1 MITWRGLTDDQR
13 QAVQAVCAVVA
24 PTKNLIVDC
33 QHVPTGI
40 HIQCHGEQAT
50 LTYGSTTDLMHGA
63 ALLCGQAQKTA
74 QFDIQQQPRFEVMA
88 AMLDVARNGVPT
100 VAMVKQM
107 IRRLA
112 SMGYNELWLYLED
125 LFEIPEEPYFGRGRG
140 CYRQAELHEIALYG
154 DHFGVTVVPAVQTL
168 AHLHNAL
175 KWDAHLAVKDTD
187 DTLLVGA
194 VATKR
199 FLTHL
204 LRAASAPFTTNKI
217 HVGMD
222 EAYQL
227 GRGRYLDQNGFT
239 DQETLILQQLK
250 LVVSLTQELG
260 LKAYM
265 WSDLWFTFASDKHE
279 MYDPAVHF
287 DPAFKA
293 SLPSVGQVYWD
304 YYHEDEQT
312 YRDRFAQHFEL
323 SDDVAFA
330 GGIWTWSALAPN
342 QSKMLATIDAGLK
355 AAKASGVQQVVAT
368 MWFDDGAEVP
378 FSAAWYGLQAFA
390 TYQYH
395 DEVTLAIIDAEY
407 ETMQGEAATFYQL
420 LDHFDNFTGNIN
432 VDADNVS
439 KIILYEDLML
449 QRYRQNLSAVDIEG
463 PYQELIAALSHAQV
477 REDNQLMMI
486 FYRQLA
492 QTILVK
498 QRTLKAIAVLSK
510 DGADEAQAEAAL
522 IAVTNCKTALEQL
535 LGDFRALWQQ
545 QRRGNGFEIIDV
557 RLGGQIAR
565 CNTVTWR
572 INEWLAGRDDLAEL
586 REPILPMDKR
596 NNGLVGH
603 GLYKEIVSA
612 CELSF

>member
-13 QAVQAVCAVVA
+13 QAVQAVCAVIA
-24 PTKNLIVDC
+24 STKNLVVDC

-74 QFDIQQQPRFEVMA
+74 QFDVQQQPRFEVMA

-154 DHFGVTVVPAVQTL
+154 DRFGVTVVPAVQTL

-194 VATKR
+194 TATKR

-250 LVVSLTQELG
+250 LVVSLTQKLG

-449 QRYRQNLSAVDIEG
+449 QRYRQNLSAVDIEV
-463 PYQELIAALSHAQV
+463 PYQELIAALNHAQV

-510 DGADEAQAEAAL
+510 DGADEAQAEATL

>member
-13 QAVQAVCAVVA
+13 QAVQAVCAVIA
-24 PTKNLIVDC
+24 STKNLVVDC

-74 QFDIQQQPRFEVMA
+74 QFDVQQQPRFEVMA

-140 CYRQAELHEIALYG
+140 CYGQAELHEIALYG
-154 DHFGVTVVPAVQTL
+154 DRFGVTVVPAVQTL

-194 VATKR
+194 DATKR

-293 SLPSVGQVYWD
+293 SLPPVGQVYWD

>member
-1 MITWRGLTDDQR
+1 
-13 QAVQAVCAVVA
+13 
-24 PTKNLIVDC
+24 
-33 QHVPTGI
+33 
-40 HIQCHGEQAT
+40 
-50 LTYGSTTDLMHGA
+50 
-63 ALLCGQAQKTA
+63 
-74 QFDIQQQPRFEVMA
+74 
-88 AMLDVARNGVPT
+88 
-100 VAMVKQM
+100 
-107 IRRLA
+107 
-112 SMGYNELWLYLED
+112 
-125 LFEIPEEPYFGRGRG
+125 
-140 CYRQAELHEIALYG
+140 
-154 DHFGVTVVPAVQTL
+154 
-168 AHLHNAL
+168 
-175 KWDAHLAVKDTD
+175 
-187 DTLLVGA
+187 
-194 VATKR
+194 
-199 FLTHL
+199 
-204 LRAASAPFTTNKI
+204 
-217 HVGMD
+217 
-222 EAYQL
+222 
-227 GRGRYLDQNGFT
+227 
-239 DQETLILQQLK
+239 
-250 LVVSLTQELG
+250 
-260 LKAYM
+260 
-265 WSDLWFTFASDKHE
+265 
-279 MYDPAVHF
+279 
-287 DPAFKA
+287 
-293 SLPSVGQVYWD
+293 
-304 YYHEDEQT
+304 
-312 YRDRFAQHFEL
+312 
-323 SDDVAFA
+323 
-330 GGIWTWSALAPN
+330 
-342 QSKMLATIDAGLK
+342 
-355 AAKASGVQQVVAT
+355 
-368 MWFDDGAEVP
+368 
-378 FSAAWYGLQAFA
+378 
-390 TYQYH
+390 
-395 DEVTLAIIDAEY
+395 
-407 ETMQGEAATFYQL
+407 MQGEAATFYQL

>member
-1 MITWRGLTDDQR
+1 M
-13 QAVQAVCAVVA
+13 
-24 PTKNLIVDC
+24 
-33 QHVPTGI
+33 
-40 HIQCHGEQAT
+40 
-50 LTYGSTTDLMHGA
+50 
-63 ALLCGQAQKTA
+63 
-74 QFDIQQQPRFEVMA
+74 
-88 AMLDVARNGVPT
+88 
-100 VAMVKQM
+100 
-107 IRRLA
+107 
-112 SMGYNELWLYLED
+112 
-125 LFEIPEEPYFGRGRG
+125 
-140 CYRQAELHEIALYG
+140 
-154 DHFGVTVVPAVQTL
+154 TVVPAVQTL

-355 AAKASGVQQVVAT
+355 AGKASGVQQVVAT

>member
-1 MITWRGLTDDQR
+1 M
-13 QAVQAVCAVVA
+13 
-24 PTKNLIVDC
+24 
-33 QHVPTGI
+33 
-40 HIQCHGEQAT
+40 
-50 LTYGSTTDLMHGA
+50 
-63 ALLCGQAQKTA
+63 
-74 QFDIQQQPRFEVMA
+74 
-88 AMLDVARNGVPT
+88 
-100 VAMVKQM
+100 
-107 IRRLA
+107 
-112 SMGYNELWLYLED
+112 
-125 LFEIPEEPYFGRGRG
+125 
-140 CYRQAELHEIALYG
+140 
-154 DHFGVTVVPAVQTL
+154 
-168 AHLHNAL
+168 
-175 KWDAHLAVKDTD
+175 
-187 DTLLVGA
+187 
-194 VATKR
+194 
-199 FLTHL
+199 
-204 LRAASAPFTTNKI
+204 
-217 HVGMD
+217 
-222 EAYQL
+222 
-227 GRGRYLDQNGFT
+227 
-239 DQETLILQQLK
+239 
-250 LVVSLTQELG
+250 
-260 LKAYM
+260 
-265 WSDLWFTFASDKHE
+265 
-279 MYDPAVHF
+279 
-287 DPAFKA
+287 
-293 SLPSVGQVYWD
+293 
-304 YYHEDEQT
+304 
-312 YRDRFAQHFEL
+312 
-323 SDDVAFA
+323 
-330 GGIWTWSALAPN
+330 
-342 QSKMLATIDAGLK
+342 
-355 AAKASGVQQVVAT
+355 
-368 MWFDDGAEVP
+368 
-378 FSAAWYGLQAFA
+378 
-390 TYQYH
+390 
-395 DEVTLAIIDAEY
+395 TLAIIDAEY

>member
-154 DHFGVTVVPAVQTL
+154 DRFGVTVVPAVQTL

-378 FSAAWYGLQAFA
+378 FSAAWYGLQVFA

-449 QRYRQNLSAVDIEG
+449 QRYRQNLSTVDIEG
-463 PYQELIAALSHAQV
+463 PYQELIAALSHTQV
-477 REDNQLMMI
+477 REDNQLMMT

>member
-154 DHFGVTVVPAVQTL
+154 DRFGVTVVPAVQTL

-449 QRYRQNLSAVDIEG
+449 QRYRQNLSTVDIEG
-463 PYQELIAALSHAQV
+463 PYQELIAALSHTQV
-477 REDNQLMMI
+477 REDNQLMMT